1 MLFVRP
7 TVLIE
12 CLGLSPFD
20 PDAPP
25 PPARPPPPRCFFA
38 IVHVLA
44 PLRRSSRFERSLARR
59 RSNARVRS
67 RLAHGLATR
76 ADVDAPRCAPLCA
89 TDGGDAA
96 TGARHSTARRVRERS
111 RTDAVAGERTRRTKI
126 ESRASHGRR
135 GRGAHVPHGAGAW
148 ATRRRCVPSAAGRV
162 LRPDATETR
171 ARRGDGGRET
181 DDDDD
186 AFVSI
191 AVGRGVRH
199 HGRAEDAL

>member
-1 MLFVRP
+1 M
-7 TVLIE
+7 LIE

-44 PLRRSSRFERSLARR
+44 PLRRSSRFERSLSRR

-76 ADVDAPRCAPLCA
+76 ADVDAPRDEKSRDVRA

-111 RTDAVAGERTRRTKI
+111 RTDAVAGERTRRRKI
-126 ESRASHGRR
+126 ESRR
-135 GRGAHVPHGAGAW
+135 VMDGAGAGLTCHT
-148 ATRRRCVPSAAGRV
+148 APVRGRRERRCVPSAAGRV

-186 AFVSI
+186 TFVSI

-199 HGRAEDAL
+199 HGRAEVTL